1 MVGPMVGYG
10 WIHTKSNQILLYVLV
25 YKQIL
30 SYIFFGSKQ
39 KKVRK
44 CMNGGGKAHPSLEYI
59 SGLYN
64 SDWMW
69 SCLDLVGYTQN
80 SVHLPL

>member
-44 CMNGGGKAHPSLEYI
+44 CMNGGGDRLTPPWNTFLGYI
-59 SGLYN
+59 ILIG
-64 SDWMW
+64 
-69 SCLDLVGYTQN
+69 CG
-80 SVHLPL
+80 PA